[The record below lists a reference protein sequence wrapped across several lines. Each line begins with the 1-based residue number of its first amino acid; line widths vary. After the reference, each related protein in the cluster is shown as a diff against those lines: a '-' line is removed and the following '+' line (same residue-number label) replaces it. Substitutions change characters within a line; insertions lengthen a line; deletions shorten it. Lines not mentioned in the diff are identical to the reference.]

1 MAIEDRVT
9 QNLCVNQG
17 TIYLSFCSLSLAPHF
32 LQKWER
38 GPLLAPSHFKMGRH
52 LKIIGKQGPL
62 QAPSRFKTGQNNR
75 LRNSNFTVS
84 NVLSQMVYLL
94 TQNNVTY
101 TTFVKTM

>member
-1 MAIEDRVT
+1 M
-9 QNLCVNQG
+9 
-17 TIYLSFCSLSLAPHF
+17 LSLPQIFYKNGNGARYF
-32 LQKWER
+32 AQ
-38 GPLLAPSHFKMGRH
+38 SQFKMGRH

-62 QAPSRFKTGQNNR
+62 QAPSRFKTVQNNR